1 MLLSVL
7 STATAAWNS
16 GYFTSSVPLPTER
29 FKILFLLPTTFKSHI
44 WMAAPLLVDLARRG
58 HEVHMFCDS
67 RNQFKIPNVTCI
79 NHGVRLSAPEDVDT
93 FDVVR
98 NPLSL
103 LKTFTNA
110 AANDAEKM
118 FNSDITMKVFERRGE
133 YDLIVIDHLGLSMFY
148 PFAHGTPFAILSC
161 SPLLPCQSASLG
173 NVPNPA
179 FVSSALMEF
188 KQPYGTFD
196 RLKNIVLTLAQCYV
210 YWAIHSQSEIVM
222 SERFPWLPSFKE
234 IERNASL
241 HLVTS
246 SMALDGPLALLP
258 NQVPI
263 AGLVLRPPQPLP
275 KDILDFMSGNTS
287 VIYISF
293 GVSFIRNDSI
303 PRDKKDILL
312 SVSKKLPYKVIMN
325 VYGQASGRS
334 GNVLLTGMVPQQDI
348 LAHPNV
354 KLFISHCGLAGVD
367 ETVYHGVPV
376 IALPAAPEHGAMAGK
391 LVLAGT
397 AIQLSW
403 LTLTEEILR
412 DAVMEIMT
420 NSSYGENMAFVSR
433 VFRDQKDT
441 ALDRAVFWT
450 EYAARFRGA
459 PHLKSPARHLSWIEF
474 LSLDF
479 ILLALVLCYCAFN
492 VFLKVIRALRTKCV
506 GDKNE
511 KVKIT

>member
-7 STATAAWNS
+7 STATAAWTAE
-16 GYFTSSVPLPTER
+16 YFTSSVPLPTER
-29 FKILFLLPTTFKSHI
+29 FKILFLLPTALKSHV
-44 WMAAPLLVDLARRG
+44 WVAAPLMVDLARRG

-67 RNQFKIPNVTCI
+67 SYHFKIPNVTCI

-93 FDVVR
+93 FDIVR

-103 LKTFTNA
+103 LKTITDA

-118 FNSDITMKVFERRGE
+118 FNSDITMKIFERRGE
-133 YDLIVIDHLGLSMFY
+133 YDLIVIDHLGLSIFY
-148 PFAHGTPFAILSC
+148 PFAHGTPFAIFST
-161 SPLLPCQSASLG
+161 SALLPCQSASLG

-196 RLKNIVLTLAQCYV
+196 RLKNIVLTFAQCYV
-210 YWAIHSQSEIVM
+210 YWAIPSQTEKLM
-222 SERFPWLPSFKE
+222 SERFPSLPSLKE

-241 HLVTS
+241 HLLTTS
-246 SMALDGPLALLP
+246 LALDGPLALLP

-263 AGLVLRPPQPLP
+263 AGLVLMPPQPLP

-287 VIYISF
+287 VIYIGL
-293 GVSFIRNDSI
+293 GVSYIRNDSI

-325 VYGQASGRS
+325 VHGQASSRS
-334 GNVLLTGMVPQQDI
+334 GNVLLTGNARQQDI

-354 KLFISHCGLAGVD
+354 KLFISHCGLAGVY

-391 LVLAGT
+391 LVLAGA

-420 NSSYGENMAFVSR
+420 NPSFGEKMAFVSR
-433 VFRDQKDT
+433 VFRDQEET

-450 EYAARFRGA
+450 EYAARFQGA
-459 PHLKSPARHLSWIEF
+459 PHLKSPARHLSWIEV

-492 VFLKVIRALRTKCV
+492 VFIKTIRVLKAKCLRN
-506 GDKNE
+506 KNE
-511 KVKIT
+511 KEKVT